1 MGSTKGDKLFFEG
14 AESCYEISGRNK
26 TLRVNDSPSGILS
39 LKRKEPPPAV
49 FSPSKAKLSE
59 DAPRTPPRY
68 IPHLLFIFYLH
79 FV

>member
-26 TLRVNDSPSGILS
+26 TLKVNDSPSGILS

-49 FSPSKAKLSE
+49 FSPSKAKRRHVS
-59 DAPRTPPRY
+59 
-68 IPHLLFIFYLH
+68 
-79 FV
+79 